1 MNIHISAS
9 ELAILTGHNTY
20 RDKKELYV
28 KYWKKYWK
36 SDYEQ
41 TVAYLKTKG
50 KKAKLPETSSETVQ
64 RIARE
69 NNVPVVVFSIHETGA
84 FANVIKGKGK
94 FTTIKSLR

>member
-36 SDYEQ
+36 EDYEIILGNISSSNK
-41 TVAYLKTKG
+41 V
-50 KKAKLPETSSETVQ
+50 AKLPETSSETVQ
-64 RIARE
+64 RIAKE
-69 NNVPVVVFSIHETGA
+69 NNISAKELSNCMA
-84 FANVIKGKGK
+84 A
-94 FTTIKSLR
+94 